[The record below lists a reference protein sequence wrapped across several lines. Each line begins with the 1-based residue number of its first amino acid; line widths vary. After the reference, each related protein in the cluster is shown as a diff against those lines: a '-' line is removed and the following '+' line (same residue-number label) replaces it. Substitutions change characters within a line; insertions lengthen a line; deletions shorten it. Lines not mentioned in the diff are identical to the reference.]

1 MAQEV
6 KGLTI
11 ELGLNA
17 SDFKKEMESITS
29 NLKSYQKDLSAI
41 NKVISSQP
49 DNIDAWR
56 RKQETL
62 NKIVEETRKEQELLT
77 KRLKEA
83 ANQVSSGNLGVD
95 EYNKLQR
102 ELDYCTA
109 NLNKYNNQLEQ
120 ANNKIKNLRTHVDT
134 FNKIGSSLNSIGD
147 KLTKNLTLPITA
159 ATTAIIGLTTSL
171 ANSIDE
177 MNDTASKAG
186 LSVEAYQKWA
196 YTAEI
201 LAVDSNQLYKAFV
214 KVNSLLG
221 DIASGRANTATEAL
235 ESIGITVDE
244 LKGKNTEEAFELIRD
259 ALSNL
264 EDQALRTDIANQ
276 IFGDRLG
283 SELAQVLGA
292 TTDQIEALKNEAN
305 ELGIATSEQAEI
317 AGDFNDELL
326 KLKMSFQGVGYEV
339 MELVLPSLQSLS
351 EYIRDNLISRIQVL
365 IDKWNSLSDS
375 TKKTIGVIAGAAVAI
390 GPTLKVI
397 GTLITLGTSLTTVV
411 KGIGTALTGISTALG
426 PIGIAITA
434 IISILALAYTQ
445 SESMREVLNGLIE
458 CFTNLLDPLSEI
470 IDTLI
475 DGLSPILEII
485 SDILTQLFELLAPI
499 LEVILLPL
507 ELCLK
512 TIAQVLEIISP
523 ALNFIFSIIQ
533 ALAPLLQ
540 VVLNILT
547 PILNV
552 LNSIFD
558 TITNIINSIIDF
570 VDNSVIGDFLDW
582 IGFDVGSLRIE
593 TSSSSG
599 NSSTYNNNVNVYTT
613 SSTFDIDSI
622 NEALGGKLV

>member
-292 TTDQIEALKNEAN
+292 TTDQIETLKNEDN